1 MREYSVK
8 GKILVTARS
17 FRKVQG
23 SHQQRLSDAGYSIV
37 ESPHD
42 RPLEPAELAEL
53 MSDVVG
59 VILGVD
65 EVTPDVIDGAARL
78 RVLSRFGVGVDNI
91 DLEAA
96 SRGGVVVTNT
106 PGANSVSVAELAI
119 GLMLTLARHIAHHD
133 RIVKRGGWE
142 RIRGVELSGGVLGLV
157 GLGSIGQ
164 AVARRARG
172 FGMQIV
178 YYDPLPPPQ
187 AVIDSLQASACTFE
201 DTLSQS
207 DVVSLHCPLND
218 NTRHLINR
226 RAMERMKPSALLINT
241 ARGGLVDEGALYD
254 GLAQGKIAGAAS
266 DVFTQEPPRDS
277 PLLTVDNFVATPH
290 IGASTRQAAVRVG
303 QMAAENALAVLR
315 GERPEHVVNPEVYE
329 R

>member
-23 SHQQRLSDAGYSIV
+23 SHQQSLSDAGYSIV

-42 RPLEPAELAEL
+42 RPLEPAELAGL
-53 MSDVVG
+53 MGDVVG

-65 EVTPDVIDGAARL
+65 EVTPDVINRAARL

-91 DLEAA
+91 DLKAA
-96 SRGGVVVTNT
+96 SRRGIVVTNT
-106 PGANSVSVAELAI
+106 PGANSVSVAELTI
-119 GLMLTLARHIAHHD
+119 GLMLALARHIAHHD
-133 RIVKRGGWE
+133 CIVKQGGWE
-142 RIRGVELSGGVLGLV
+142 RIRGVELSGGLLGLV

-164 AVARRARG
+164 AVAQRALG
-172 FGMQIV
+172 FGMRIV

-187 AVIDSLQASACTFE
+187 EVIDSLPASACTFE

-218 NTRHLINR
+218 NTRRLINR
-226 RAMERMKPSALLINT
+226 RAIERMKPSALLINT
-241 ARGGLVDEGALYD
+241 ARGGLVDEVALYD
-254 GLAQGKIAGAAS
+254 GLAQGKISGAAS

-277 PLLTVDNFVATPH
+277 SLLALDNFIATPH